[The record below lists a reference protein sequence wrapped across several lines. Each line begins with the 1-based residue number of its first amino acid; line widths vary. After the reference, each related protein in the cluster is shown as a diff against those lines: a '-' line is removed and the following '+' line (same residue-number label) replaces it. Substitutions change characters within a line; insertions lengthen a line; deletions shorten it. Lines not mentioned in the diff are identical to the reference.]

1 MKPADALKSSLEE
14 TACPLHDVRPIV
26 ELNWEGVKILCCCTD
41 FYKQCVA
48 EAERLSGELQ
58 LSTKIIGE

>member
-14 TACPLHDVRPIV
+14 TACPLHDIRPII
-26 ELNWEGVKILCCCTD
+26 ELHREGIKIICCCAD
-41 FYKQCVA
+41 FHKQCVA

-58 LSTKIIGE
+58 VSAKIIGE